1 MSNLQ
6 NLGNLLNYDNV
17 IGTPQKPPKLLNVN
31 DYSNWKA
38 RFEHYISYTDS
49 SLWIP
54 ILEGYKH
61 PTHIYLDE
69 TMPKP
74 ISKLSDE
81 EKKAYD
87 HEKKALGSITMA
99 LTRKLFHSFR
109 GNSDIK
115 KSKRDLLRK
124 QYECFRFLENE
135 SLDDLISRFYHL
147 QTELKAFELR
157 YPDEE
162 MVEKFLDD
170 LPPKFEMYTTLMRE
184 NPKLYELTVEEAI
197 GKVQAHEM
205 NLKRKE
211 SSGRPQIQ
219 DPSMYHGTTSTS
231 KSSGSGI
238 SLFTRNPTEEDHST
252 GCANQSAIARI
263 AEDHL
268 TDPETI
274 EEDFNQVD
282 PDDMEDMDIQ
292 WNMAMLLRRAK
303 RFLNRTGRKFI
314 GGHPNAKDESFDWG
328 VHLEDVI
335 IAQTQVGLMAEIM
348 EMMEAEKREA
358 SMADLE
364 ESTTAATEEEKE
376 AEEKEAPVAEKEEST
391 TAVALMAIGEAT
403 SSSSEVD
410 SNPFSVISCS
420 KCLGLKLENSRL
432 QDKIEPLSMAA
443 LNYKENEKRFKDSIE
458 TLKKEKCEYSLKISD
473 QQLHLDVAYR
483 GLEKRNNEINKL
495 QNEILQLKCTN
506 EKLKNSRFV
515 LEHYESV
522 VRQMNGLGLGTNAI
536 PPPVSGKF
544 VNSLIDID
552 LTCLDESSDKD
563 DSPKKDESSRVVSEE
578 LLTEHKVKKNV
589 ITNGDNC
596 ILTEPDIIETNDNL
610 KVMLFG
616 GYKSLN
622 QAKKEVFS
630 AHYGL
635 GYKENLEKY
644 YTPKNQTVK
653 VQNTVHKPTPPAHNA
668 KLSNAKSNEP
678 YKRTYVDK
686 RNCFHCGLV
695 GHILVNSPSKNQGK
709 RHVVSQP
716 AVIPRSPPVKPHKHP
731 KQNVVKPL
739 VKPMVK
745 TKIKCEAK
753 LSVPR
758 KRRKWNKRLRKLEK
772 LTPVQSG
779 EASTSSPAVVEPKSP
794 VPVKKQKRSWTA
806 KSKTSQSPGSIS
818 SKDSSILN
826 SHHDYSGCSRHM
838 TGNMA
843 LLQDVKPF
851 RGGYVAFAGEKG
863 GSITCQC
870 VVSNGCVSFDNVNFC
885 QQLKHNLLSVSQMC
899 DKEYSVMF
907 DKSECLILKP
917 GFEVPKDWI
926 LMRAPRTNDAYQIDM
941 SVATTT
947 SSVPTCLLTKATE
960 LDSILWHRK
969 LGHISY
975 RKMNHLVRNG
985 LVTRVPKLRF
995 TVADDCMPCKKG
1007 KQKRKSHK
1015 PKLQNSIDTPLEL
1028 LHMDLFGPIS
1038 IRSIGGKSF
1047 CLVVTDD
1054 FSRFSWVHFLG
1065 TKDETA
1071 DILQYLILS
1080 LESLCKLKVRRIRS
1094 DNGTEFKNNL
1104 MELFRLKKGIRHEFS
1119 APYTPQQNGV
1129 AERKNRTLIET
1140 ARTMMSDAKLPV
1152 TFWAE
1157 AVKTACHVLNRV
1169 LVVKRHNKTCYELIN
1184 NRLPNLDYLVP
1195 FGSPCS
1201 LLLQY
1206 KDRQSKFHAKAVE
1219 GIFLGYVANSACK
1232 RVYNIGT
1239 RTVEEWFEVDCSKH
1253 SIPPE
1258 PTVDA
1263 ANVYELLGGDNDSS
1277 FSTYATVP
1285 IITPD
1290 SNAASASGTHDSD
1303 NSERVHVEPIV
1314 PETRV
1319 HRNHPINNIIGDPY
1333 AGVQT
1338 RHRTITENTSLYT
1351 EILDT
1356 GVMETCLH
1364 AAFVSQLEPKNVK
1377 EALTDNCWIEAM
1389 QDELSQ
1395 FQKLHVWDLVDFPKG
1410 FQPIGTRWVFKCK
1423 TDDRYVVVKNK
1434 ARLVVQG
1441 FYQQVGL
1448 DYTEVYAPVARI
1460 EAIRLFLAYATY
1472 VGFRVYQLDVKNAFL
1487 YGKVHEEVYVTQPPG
1502 FEDPHNINKVYK
1514 LDKALYGLHQA
1525 PRAWEF
1531 EQVMKSKFEMSNMDE
1546 LSFFLGL
1553 QVSQREDGIYLH
1565 QTKYVQDIL
1574 SKYKMNDNST
1584 YGTPIPVNHGLHPDK
1599 DGKDVDSRLYRGMI
1613 RSLMYLTASRPDI
1626 MFAVCLCSR
1635 FQSQPKE
1642 SHMIAVKR
1650 IFRYLKGKPRL
1661 GLWYSKQQSFDFK
1674 AYTDSDYGGCNLDR
1688 KSTSGGCQ
1696 FLGDRLVSWQCKKQS
1711 TVSVSTCEAEYIAVA
1726 SGCSQILWIQQQLRD
1741 YGLNFIGTPLFIDN
1755 NATMSIT
1762 NNPMKHSKTKHI
1774 EIRHHFIRDC
1784 AEKHLIELVK
1794 VHMNDNLADLFIK
1807 AFDRSRFEHLVN
1819 LIGMFNPE

>member
-1 MSNLQ
+1 M
-6 NLGNLLNYDNV
+6 
-17 IGTPQKPPKLLNVN
+17 
-31 DYSNWKA
+31 
-38 RFEHYISYTDS
+38 H
-49 SLWIP
+49 
-54 ILEGYKH
+54 
-61 PTHIYLDE
+61 
-69 TMPKP
+69 
-74 ISKLSDE
+74 
-81 EKKAYD
+81 
-87 HEKKALGSITMA
+87 
-99 LTRKLFHSFR
+99 
-109 GNSDIK
+109 
-115 KSKRDLLRK
+115 
-124 QYECFRFLENE
+124 
-135 SLDDLISRFYHL
+135 
-147 QTELKAFELR
+147 
-157 YPDEE
+157 
-162 MVEKFLDD
+162 
-170 LPPKFEMYTTLMRE
+170 
-184 NPKLYELTVEEAI
+184 
-197 GKVQAHEM
+197 
-205 NLKRKE
+205 
-211 SSGRPQIQ
+211 
-219 DPSMYHGTTSTS
+219 HGTTSTS

-238 SLFTRNPTEEDHST
+238 ALFTGNPTEEDHST
-252 GCANQSAIARI
+252 RCGGHACYASGSGLGSHHQNTSGNPPATSSANNSAIARI
-263 AEDHL
+263 AEDHVALFSYCMLAYENLIGGKL

-292 WNMAMLLRRAK
+292 WNMAMLLRAPASGFTRPSH
-303 RFLNRTGRKFI
+303 
-314 GGHPNAKDESFDWG
+314 GHNNPNHHNQSQSGTSNALVAQQDDSFDWG
-328 VHLEDVI
+328 VHLEDAI

-364 ESTTAATEEEKE
+364 ESTTAATDEVKE
-376 AEEKEAPVAEKEEST
+376 AEEMEAPVADEEEST
-391 TAVALMAIGEAT
+391 TAVALMAIGKAT
-403 SSSSEVD
+403 SSSSE
-410 SNPFSVISCS
+410 
-420 KCLGLKLENSRL
+420 
-432 QDKIEPLSMAA
+432 
-443 LNYKENEKRFKDSIE
+443 
-458 TLKKEKCEYSLKISD
+458 
-473 QQLHLDVAYR
+473 LHLDVAYR

-515 LEHYESV
+515 VEHYESV
-522 VRQMNGLGLGTNAI
+522 VRQLNGLGLGTNTI
-536 PPPVSGKF
+536 PAPVSGKF

-552 LTCLDESSDKD
+552 LTYLDESSDKD
-563 DSPKKDESSRVVSEE
+563 DSPKKDESSSKANSTSSEEFVTASEDGSVNSCPEGVVYEE
-578 LLTEHKVKKNV
+578 LLTEQ
-589 ITNGDNC
+589 
-596 ILTEPDIIETNDNL
+596 
-610 KVMLFG
+610 KVMLYG

-622 QAKKEVFS
+622 QVKKEAFS

-644 YTPKNQTVK
+644 YTPKNQTGK
-653 VQNTVHKPTPPAHNA
+653 VQTNVHKPTPPSHNA
-668 KLSNAKSNEP
+668 ELSKARSNEP

-695 GHILVNSPSKNQGK
+695 GHIFVNCPSKNQGK
-709 RHVVSQP
+709 RPVVSQP
-716 AVIPRSPPVKPHKHP
+716 AVIPRSPPVKPSPKHP
-731 KQNVVKPL
+731 KQNVVKPP

-745 TKIKCEAK
+745 PKIISEAK
-753 LSVPR
+753 PSVPR
-758 KRRKWNKRLRKLEK
+758 KVTQPAVPRVSTSGSTRTGEKPVARVSKPQRRRRNKRLRKLEQ
-772 LTPVQSG
+772 LTSVQSG
-779 EASTSSPAVVEPKSP
+779 EASTSSLVVVEPKSP
-794 VPVKKQKRSWTA
+794 VSVKRQKRSWTS
-806 KSKTSQSPGSIS
+806 KSKTSQSPSSIS

-843 LLQDVKPF
+843 LLEDCKPF

-863 GSITCQC
+863 GSITCQG

-885 QQLKHNLLSVSQMC
+885 EQLKHNLLSVSQMC

-907 DKSECLILKP
+907 DKSECLILKL
-917 GFEVPKDWI
+917 GFEVLEEWI
-926 LMRAPRTNDAYQIDM
+926 LMRAPRTNDTYQIDM
-941 SVATTT
+941 SMATTT
-947 SSVPTCLLTKATE
+947 SSVPTCLLSKATE

-969 LGHISY
+969 LRHISY
-975 RKMNHLVRNG
+975 RKMNHLVRNS
-985 LVTRVPKLRF
+985 LVTGVPKLRF
-995 TVADDCMPCKKG
+995 TVAYDCMPCKKG
-1007 KQKRKSHK
+1007 KQQRKSHK
-1015 PKLQNSIDTPLEL
+1015 LKLQNSIDTPLEL

-1054 FSRFSWVHFLG
+1054 YSRFSWVHFLS

-1071 DILQYLILS
+1071 NILQYLILS

-1104 MELFRLKKGIRHEFS
+1104 MELFCLKKGIRHEFS

-1157 AVKTACHVLNRV
+1157 AVNTACHVLNRV

-1184 NRLPNLDYLVP
+1184 NRLPNFDYLVP

-1206 KDRQSKFHAKAVE
+1206 KDRQSKFHAKAME
-1219 GIFLGYVANSACK
+1219 GIFLGYVANSPCK

-1258 PTVDA
+1258 PTGPAWGFDYDALFKSFNLPDLSAEDA
-1263 ANVYELLGGDNDSS
+1263 ANGYELFGGGDDSS
-1277 FSTYATVP
+1277 FFTRATVP

-1303 NSERVHVEPIV
+1303 NSEDVLVVGDDAPANPNTTIGNEAPADPINIESSSSGTQEMGELSTNLDPEIQEPIV

-1319 HRNHPINNIIGDPY
+1319 HRNHPIDTIIGDPY

-1351 EILDT
+1351 EIFDT

-1395 FQKLHVWDLVDFPKG
+1395 FQKLHVWDLVDLPKG

-1423 TDDRYVVVKNK
+1423 TDDRHVVVKNK

-1441 FYQQVGL
+1441 FYQQEGL
-1448 DYTEVYAPVARI
+1448 DYTDVYAPVARI

-1472 VGFRVYQLDVKNAFL
+1472 VGFKVYQLDVKSAFR

-1502 FEDPHNINKVYK
+1502 FEDPHNINKVYSSTK
-1514 LDKALYGLHQA
+1514 HFMVFIKHRGHGMRHY
-1525 PRAWEF
+1525 
-1531 EQVMKSKFEMSNMDE
+1531 
-1546 LSFFLGL
+1546 LSIYCLMVSTVDRLTRLSSLGKQEVTFFL
-1553 QVSQREDGIYLH
+1553 Y
-1565 QTKYVQDIL
+1565 KYTSMTL
-1574 SKYKMNDNST
+1574 SLDLPMKGCVGNSSST

-1599 DGKDVDSRLYRGMI
+1599 DGMDEDSRLYRGMI
-1613 RSLMYLTASRPDI
+1613 GSLMYLTASRPDI
-1626 MFAVCLCSR
+1626 MFAVCLCLR

-1696 FLGDRLVSWQCKKQS
+1696 FLGDRLVSWQS
-1711 TVSVSTCEAEYIAVA
+1711 

-1741 YGLNFIGTPLFIDN
+1741 YGLNFTGTPLFIDN

-1762 NNPMKHSKTKHI
+1762 NNPVKHSKTKHI

-1794 VHMNDNLADLFIK
+1794 VHMDENLADLFTK
-1807 AFDRSRFEHLVN
+1807 AFD
-1819 LIGMFNPE
+1819 